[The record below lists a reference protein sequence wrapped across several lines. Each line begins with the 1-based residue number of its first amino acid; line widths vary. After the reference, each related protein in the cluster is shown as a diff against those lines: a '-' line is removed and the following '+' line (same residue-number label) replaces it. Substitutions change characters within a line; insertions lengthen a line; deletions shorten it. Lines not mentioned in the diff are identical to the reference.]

1 MSGLTRGVRAER
13 IAEGFGE
20 RHKGKT
26 EDELRCA
33 GTEWEHTNSAIA
45 VLGTDES
52 ATDGQS
58 EDHWAIHGGL
68 IYYWRPPRRIWSNY

>member
-1 MSGLTRGVRAER
+1 MCAER
-13 IAEGFGE
+13 IAEDLESVKEGE
-20 RHKGKT
+20 RKMSC
-26 EDELRCA
+26 EYCRNE
-33 GTEWEHTNSAIA
+33 EEHTNSAIA

-68 IYYWRPPRRIWSNY
+68 IYYWRSPRRIWSNY